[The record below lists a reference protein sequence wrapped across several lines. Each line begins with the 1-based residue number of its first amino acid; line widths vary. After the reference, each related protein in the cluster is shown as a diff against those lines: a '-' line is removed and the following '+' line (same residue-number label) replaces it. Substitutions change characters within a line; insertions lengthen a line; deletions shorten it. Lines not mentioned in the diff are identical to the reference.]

1 TGPPPRTRGRLS
13 TVSPRV
19 KFQLVRGLSRSSLQ
33 YKDPC
38 ATVLLVPIDGLA
50 TQLRK
55 GVIEYCVLAMLKE
68 MPRYGGEV
76 IQMLRARGELIV
88 SEGTI
93 YPLLSRMRSEGLVET
108 EWRDT
113 PGGAPRRYYR
123 LSRSGQKAVIQ
134 FRDEWFRFRESV
146 DNIFRNGAKQ

>member
-1 TGPPPRTRGRLS
+1 MQGSLRYSIPR
-13 TVSPRV
+13 
-19 KFQLVRGLSRSSLQ
+19 
-33 YKDPC
+33 
-38 ATVLLVPIDGLA
+38 VPIDGLA

-55 GVIEYCVLAMLKE
+55 GVIEYCVLALLKDG
-68 MPRYGGEV
+68 PRYGGEV
-76 IQMLRARGELIV
+76 IQLLRGKGQLLV

-123 LSRSGQKAVIQ
+123 LSRSGQKAVGQ
-134 FRDEWFRFRESV
+134 FREEWFRFRESV
-146 DNIFRNGAKQ
+146 DEIFRDGGKAR

>member
-1 TGPPPRTRGRLS
+1 
-13 TVSPRV
+13 VSR
-19 KFQLVRGLSRSSLQ
+19 
-33 YKDPC
+33 
-38 ATVLLVPIDGLA
+38 VPIDGLA

-68 MPRYGGEV
+68 LPRYGGEV
-76 IQMLRARGELIV
+76 IQMLRARGELVV

-108 EWRDT
+108 AWRDT

-123 LSRSGQKAVIQ
+123 LSRTGYKAAAQ
-134 FRDEWFRFRESV
+134 FRNVRLRFRDSAG
-146 DNIFRNGAKQ
+146 NIFRHGAS

>member
-1 TGPPPRTRGRLS
+1 
-13 TVSPRV
+13 
-19 KFQLVRGLSRSSLQ
+19 
-33 YKDPC
+33 
-38 ATVLLVPIDGLA
+38 VLALPIDGLA

-68 MPRYGGEV
+68 GPRYGGEV
-76 IQMLRARGELIV
+76 IELLRGRGQLLI

-93 YPLLSRMRSEGLVET
+93 YPLLSRMRSEGLVDT

-123 LSRSGQKAVIQ
+123 LTRSGQKAVSE
-134 FRDEWFRFRESV
+134 FRDEWLKFRDSV
-146 DNIFRNGAKQ
+146 DDIFRADGGKTR

>member
-1 TGPPPRTRGRLS
+1 M
-13 TVSPRV
+13 
-19 KFQLVRGLSRSSLQ
+19 
-33 YKDPC
+33 
-38 ATVLLVPIDGLA
+38 PIDGLA

-76 IQMLRARGELIV
+76 IQMLRARGELVV

-113 PGGAPRRYYR
+113 AGGAPRRYYR
-123 LSRSGQKAVIQ
+123 LSRSGLKAVAQ
-134 FRDEWFRFRESV
+134 FRDEWFRFRDSV
-146 DNIFRNGAKQ
+146 DNIFPNGVRQ

>member
-1 TGPPPRTRGRLS
+1 M
-13 TVSPRV
+13 
-19 KFQLVRGLSRSSLQ
+19 QC
-33 YKDPC
+33 KDPC
-38 ATVLLVPIDGLA
+38 ATLSPVPIDGLA

-76 IQMLRARGELIV
+76 IQMLRARGELVV

-123 LSRSGQKAVIQ
+123 LSRSGQKAVAQ
-134 FRDEWFRFRESV
+134 FRDEWFRFRDSV
-146 DNIFRNGAKQ
+146 DNIFRNGARQ